1 MNSLQRGFCESRVI
15 NQTLSLRFV
24 GSDPMV
30 FKPGMPLE
38 AQIAV
43 RYHDQVALS
52 KEKLEKS
59 SLWIQSLATLE
70 NGQKIDLP
78 DIRIPSKIHGL
89 SAFQVSSEIVTV
101 MQ

>member
-1 MNSLQRGFCESRVI
+1 MI

-52 KEKLEKS
+52 KDKLEKS
-59 SLWIQSLATLE
+59 SLWIQSVATLK
-70 NGQKIDLP
+70 NGQKVDLP
-78 DIRIPSKIHGL
+78 DIRVPSKIDGL
-89 SAFQVSSEIVTV
+89 SAFQVRNDIQRRRSEP
-101 MQ
+101 

>member
-1 MNSLQRGFCESRVI
+1 MALLNLLIYSLQRGFCESRVI

-43 RYHDQVALS
+43 RYHDQVIMS
-52 KEKLEKS
+52 N
-59 SLWIQSLATLE
+59 I
-70 NGQKIDLP
+70 
-78 DIRIPSKIHGL
+78 
-89 SAFQVSSEIVTV
+89 
-101 MQ
+101 